1 MISKFFHFNTPI
13 YSQLQL
19 SQQQIPSQLPSDPC
33 ISNTKFVFPIEY
45 ENLWK
50 KNYIINE
57 HDEGLEA
64 IDKDSVDRAKKATS
78 WLIKK
83 ISSKIFKGQSVMNIS
98 LPVFIFDK
106 RTMLQ
111 VFVTELRTA
120 PYFLSR
126 AYHTPIPVERIKWV
140 TTFFFSQLYH
150 SPFQS
155 KPFNPI
161 IGETF
166 QTKLGDM
173 NIYLEQTA
181 NKPPTANVYCFDDN
195 KTYKLYGHVATTAST
210 GANSCKAYKHGK
222 MILEFKDGTKYSL
235 YYPTVWVGGI
245 IVSKCMFNYKHTM
258 LVIDESN
265 ELASLIE
272 FKTGEKKKK
281 GFLGKVFGGSSKK
294 DNKDVSG
301 LPDRVEGYICSSKDI
316 TIDAKGNK
324 HSLNK
329 KAVTYGEIS
338 GSWIHHLRVDGEML
352 WKREDYQIYQ
362 TYEMGFK
369 LPSDSTFRKDLEMFI
384 KGNENEA
391 QALKEQYEEDQR
403 RDRKLR
409 EEYEKKKSKHH

>member
-1 MISKFFHFNTPI
+1 
-13 YSQLQL
+13 
-19 SQQQIPSQLPSDPC
+19 
-33 ISNTKFVFPIEY
+33 
-45 ENLWK
+45 
-50 KNYIINE
+50 
-57 HDEGLEA
+57 
-64 IDKDSVDRAKKATS
+64 
-78 WLIKK
+78 
-83 ISSKIFKGQSVMNIS
+83 MNIS

-126 AYHTPIPVERIKWV
+126 VYHTPIPVERLKWV
-140 TTFFFSQLYH
+140 TVFFFSQLYH

-166 QTKLGDM
+166 QAKLGDM

-181 NKPPTANVYCFDDN
+181 NKPPTASVYCFDDN
-195 KTYKLYGHVATTAST
+195 KTYKFYGHVATTAST
-210 GANSCKAYKHGK
+210 GANSCKAHKQGK
-222 MILEFKDGTKYSL
+222 MTLEFKDGTRYTF

-245 IVSKCMFNYKHTM
+245 IVGKCMFNYKHSM
-258 LVIDESN
+258 SVIDESN

-272 FKTGEKKKK
+272 FKTNEKKKK
-281 GFLGKVFGGSSKK
+281 GFLGKVFGGGSSKKDKDK
-294 DNKDVSG
+294 DNKDVSS
-301 LPDRVEGYICSSKDI
+301 LPDRVEGFICSSKDVK
-316 TIDAKGNK
+316 IDVKGNK

-329 KAVTYGEIS
+329 KAVTYGEIT
-338 GSWIHHLRVDGEML
+338 GSWIHQLRIDGEII

-369 LPSDSTFRKDLEMFI
+369 LPSDSTFRKDLEVFI

-391 QALKEQYEEDQR
+391 QTLKEQYEEDQR

-409 EEYEKKKSKHH
+409 EDYEKKK

>member
-1 MISKFFHFNTPI
+1 
-13 YSQLQL
+13 
-19 SQQQIPSQLPSDPC
+19 
-33 ISNTKFVFPIEY
+33 
-45 ENLWK
+45 
-50 KNYIINE
+50 
-57 HDEGLEA
+57 
-64 IDKDSVDRAKKATS
+64 
-78 WLIKK
+78 
-83 ISSKIFKGQSVMNIS
+83 MNIS

-126 AYHTPIPVERIKWV
+126 AYHTPIPVERLKWV
-140 TTFFFSQLYH
+140 TVFFLSQLYH

-166 QTKLGDM
+166 QAKLGDM

-181 NKPPTANVYCFDDN
+181 NKPPTASVYCFDDN
-195 KTYKLYGHVATTAST
+195 KTYKYYGHVATTAST
-210 GANSCKAYKHGK
+210 GANSCKAHKQGK
-222 MILEFKDGTKYSL
+222 MTLEFKDGTRYTF

-245 IVSKCMFNYKHTM
+245 IVGKCMFNYKHSM

-272 FKTGEKKKK
+272 FKTSEKKKK
-281 GFLGKVFGGSSKK
+281 GFLGKVFGGGSSKKDKDK
-294 DNKDVSG
+294 DNKDVSS
-301 LPDRVEGYICSSKDI
+301 LPDRVEGFICSSKDVK
-316 TIDAKGNK
+316 IDVKGNK

-329 KAVTYGEIS
+329 KAVTYGEIT
-338 GSWIHHLRVDGEML
+338 GSWIHQLRIDGELL

-369 LPSDSTFRKDLEMFI
+369 LPSDSTFRKDLEVFI

-391 QALKEQYEEDQR
+391 QILKEQYEEEQR

-409 EEYEKKKSKHH
+409 EDYEKKK